1 MYTTF
6 YFLQKMTTFLCWN
19 LPCTVSEQFPLIL
32 LEFSVQKVGFVC
44 AVRRSSGPPR
54 ITETTSGQ
62 PHVYSHFSATTAV
75 IEEYLCRR
83 ALQIQLV
90 SLYCELGQW
99 KNSLKLGASIL
110 PELKK

>member
-1 MYTTF
+1 M
-6 YFLQKMTTFLCWN
+6 C
-19 LPCTVSEQFPLIL
+19 
-32 LEFSVQKVGFVC
+32 
-44 AVRRSSGPPR
+44 R
-54 ITETTSGQ
+54 ETIQWATKDNRN
-62 PHVYSHFSATTAV
+62 YLRSATRLFSLLSYSTAV
-75 IEEYLCRR
+75 IEEYLYRK

>member
-1 MYTTF
+1 
-6 YFLQKMTTFLCWN
+6 
-19 LPCTVSEQFPLIL
+19 
-32 LEFSVQKVGFVC
+32 VC
-44 AVRRSSGPPR
+44 R
-54 ITETTSGQ
+54 ETIQWATKDNRN
-62 PHVYSHFSATTAV
+62 YLRSATRLFSLSAIVVT
-75 IEEYLCRR
+75 EDYLCRR

>member
-1 MYTTF
+1 
-6 YFLQKMTTFLCWN
+6 
-19 LPCTVSEQFPLIL
+19 
-32 LEFSVQKVGFVC
+32 VQKVEFVC
-44 AVRRSSGPPR
+44 AVRPSSGPPR

-62 PHVYSHFSATTAV
+62 PHIYSHFSDTAV

-110 PELKK
+110 PELKKYRLTHSFL